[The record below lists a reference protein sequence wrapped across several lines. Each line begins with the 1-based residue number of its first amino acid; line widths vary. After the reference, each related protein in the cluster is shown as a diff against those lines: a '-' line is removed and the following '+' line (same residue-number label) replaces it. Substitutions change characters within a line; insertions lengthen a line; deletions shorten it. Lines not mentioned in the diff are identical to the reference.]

1 MMKEKVKQLPINT
14 IIFSSSLNDSEQV
27 ASHLKNMGL
36 PIRHQVISDSEKL
49 KEAVETKHWQQAIFI
64 DELDNLPIK
73 QVLKQLKTQSISVP
87 AVLLTNEY
95 SEEKRFEM
103 IAQGL
108 KDCLPASSLDLLAL
122 LVKREQQLVSSLQS
136 LEQANKLVY
145 ETNKRNELLL
155 DSSKDAIAYIHEGM
169 HIYTN
174 PTYTKRFGYEEDEI
188 IVMTI
193 MDIIAEDD
201 KQKIKDLLKR
211 QNLEGTEVSEVL
223 KGKTASGEEFE
234 ADFIISSA
242 IYDDENCVQLLVRD
256 IGDQQE
262 LMKKLKEVS
271 QLDQVTGALNRPAF
285 MEHLGQAVKAA
296 RTNHHNALL
305 YFIEIDNFTNY
316 RSKFGIADC
325 DVLLK
330 DVADWLRDQ
339 TDSGNV
345 LGRISDSSFALML
358 SEAKNAP
365 TELPKK
371 LGKDVESQLFE
382 ISGQTLKIT
391 FSIGG
396 VPCHDNDV
404 EPSKLLLHATT
415 TAHNLQEK
423 GGNNYQIFN
432 PSIDSL
438 LTEQERKIFEEFTI
452 AREEGK
458 MTLFY
463 QPMMS
468 LKGSPSKQYMCYFRY
483 QLKDGGWGLGE
494 DIFPIFEK
502 VGIDADIDKITL
514 QHSLKVLA
522 KDKADGNNNK
532 LFLALN
538 PNTLLRDDL
547 DQWLNKLVSA
557 AGISSENL
565 ILTLKSHI
573 AQTYLKKVV
582 ELKNTLNK
590 IGVPFCLSGVDIDNT
605 ELVRSIAP
613 KYLAFAPSF
622 IGILKEDGT
631 EKVQSIVNAASEIE
645 AKTIISNL
653 EDASTLAQIWPLG
666 IDFVMGNYVSKPIP
680 KLNYDFADS
689 DF

>member
-1 MMKEKVKQLPINT
+1 MMKEKVKQSPINT
-14 IIFSSSLNDSEQV
+14 LIFSSSPNDSEQV

-36 PIRHQVISDSEKL
+36 PVRHQLISDSEQL
-49 KEAVETKHWQQAIFI
+49 KDAIDTKHWQQAIFI
-64 DELDNLPIK
+64 DELSNLPVK
-73 QVLKQLKTQSISVP
+73 QALKQLKNQPVLVP
-87 AVLLTNEY
+87 AVLLSNEY
-95 SEEKRFEM
+95 DEEKRFEL

-108 KDCLPASSLDLLAL
+108 KDYIPAKSLNLLAMII
-122 LVKREQQLVSSLQS
+122 KRDQQLVNSLQS
-136 LEQANKLVY
+136 LEQANKIVY

-174 PTYTKRFGYEEDEI
+174 PTYIKRFGYEEDEI
-188 IVMTI
+188 IVMSI
-193 MDIIAEDD
+193 MDIIADD
-201 KQKIKDLLKR
+201 DTDAIKSLLKR
-211 QNLEGTEVSEVL
+211 QAQEGTEVSEVL
-223 KGKTASGEEFE
+223 KGKTAKGEEFE

-242 IYDDENCVQLLVRD
+242 IYDDEECVQLLVRD

-271 QLDQVTGALNRPAF
+271 QIDQVTGVLNRPAF
-285 MEHLGQAVKAA
+285 MDHVSQSVDNA
-296 RTNHHNALL
+296 RATSNNALL
-305 YFIEIDNFTNY
+305 YLIEIDNFTNY

-330 DVADWLRDQ
+330 DVADWLRDHC
-339 TDSGNV
+339 DSSDV
-345 LGRISDSSFALML
+345 IGRISDTSFAIML
-358 SEAKNAP
+358 SDTSQSP

-371 LGKDVESQLFE
+371 LIRDIESQLFE

-396 VPCHDNDV
+396 VPCTDNDV

-415 TAHNLQEK
+415 TAHHLQEK

-438 LTEQERKIFEEFTI
+438 LDEHERKIYEEFTI
-452 AREEGK
+452 AREEGN

-494 DIFPIFEK
+494 DIFHVFEK
-502 VGIDADIDKITL
+502 VGIDAEIDKITL
-514 QHSLKVLA
+514 KHALKVLA
-522 KDKADGNNNK
+522 KDKAENNSNK
-532 LFLALN
+532 LFVALS

-547 DQWLNKLVSA
+547 EDWLEKLITA
-557 AGISSENL
+557 AGISSDNL
-565 ILTLKSHI
+565 VLTLKGKT
-573 AQTYLKKVV
+573 AQTYLKKVI
-582 ELKNTLNK
+582 ELKAGLKK
-590 IGVPFCLSGVDIDNT
+590 IGVPFCLSGIETDSS
-605 ELVRSIAP
+605 ELVRSIKPQFVAMAP
-613 KYLAFAPSF
+613 PF
-622 IGILKEDGT
+622 IETLKEHGS
-631 EKVQSIVNAASEIE
+631 EKVQPIVNAASEIE
-645 AKTIISNL
+645 AKTIITSL

-666 IDFVMGNYVSKPIP
+666 IDFVMGNYVSKPIS

>member
-1 MMKEKVKQLPINT
+1 MMKETVKKSPINT
-14 IIFSSSLNDSEQV
+14 IIFSSSPNDSEQV

-36 PIRHQVISDSEKL
+36 PVRHQVVSNSEQL
-49 KEAVETKHWQQAIFI
+49 KDAIENQSWQQALFI
-64 DELDNLPIK
+64 DELDNLPI
-73 QVLKQLKTQSISVP
+73 QHALKQLRTQSQPVP
-87 AVLLTNEY
+87 CILLVKDY

-103 IAQGL
+103 LAKGL
-108 KDCLPASSLDLLAL
+108 KDCIPATSLDLLSL
-122 LVKREQQLVSSLQS
+122 LVKREQQLVDSLQS
-136 LEQANKLVY
+136 LEQANKIVH
-145 ETNKRNELLL
+145 EINKRNELLL

-174 PTYTKRFGYEEDEI
+174 PSYIKRFGYEEDDI

-193 MDIIAEDD
+193 MDIIASDD
-201 KQKIKDLLKR
+201 TQKIKDLLKR
-211 QNLEGTEVSEVL
+211 QAQEGTEVHEVI

-242 IYDDENCVQLLVRD
+242 IYDDEACVQLLVRD

-262 LMKKLKEVS
+262 LMKRLKEVS
-271 QLDQVTGALNRPAF
+271 QIDQITGALNRPAF
-285 MEHLGQAVKAA
+285 MEHITQSINDA
-296 RTNHHNALL
+296 RSDNHVATL
-305 YFIEIDNFTNY
+305 YLIEIDNFTDY

-330 DVADWLRDQ
+330 DFSDWLRNDA
-339 TDSGNV
+339 DSNAV
-345 LGRISDSSFALML
+345 IGRISDSSFAIML
-358 SEAKNAP
+358 DDTSRPP

-371 LGKDVESQLFE
+371 LLNDIENQLFE
-382 ISGQTLKIT
+382 ISGQTLKVT
-391 FSIGG
+391 LSIGG
-396 VPCHDNDV
+396 VPCEDNDL

-415 TAHNLQEK
+415 VSHSLQEK

-438 LTEQERKIFEEFTI
+438 LSEEERKIFEEFNV
-452 AREEGK
+452 ARDEGK

-468 LKGSPSKQYMCYFRY
+468 LKGSASKQYMCYFRY
-483 QLKDGGWGLGE
+483 QLKDDKWGLGE

-502 VGIDADIDKITL
+502 IGIDADIDKITL
-514 QHSLKVLA
+514 NHSLKVLA
-522 KDKADGNNNK
+522 KNKQSGNENK

-538 PNTLLRDDL
+538 PSTLLRDDL
-547 DQWLNKLVSA
+547 YEWLQKLTTA
-557 AGISSENL
+557 AGIDTQNL
-565 ILTLKSHI
+565 VLTLKSHF

-582 ELKNTLNK
+582 ELNGELKK
-590 IGVPFCLSGVDIDNT
+590 IGIPFCLSSVDINDSEVVN
-605 ELVRSIAP
+605 SINP
-613 KYLAFAPSF
+613 NYVAFSPSF
-622 IGILKEDGT
+622 LDILKEHGS
-631 EKVQSIVNAASEIE
+631 EKVQPIVNAAANVE

>member
-1 MMKEKVKQLPINT
+1 M
-14 IIFSSSLNDSEQV
+14 
-27 ASHLKNMGL
+27 
-36 PIRHQVISDSEKL
+36 
-49 KEAVETKHWQQAIFI
+49 
-64 DELDNLPIK
+64 
-73 QVLKQLKTQSISVP
+73 
-87 AVLLTNEY
+87 
-95 SEEKRFEM
+95 
-103 IAQGL
+103 
-108 KDCLPASSLDLLAL
+108 
-122 LVKREQQLVSSLQS
+122 LVKRDQQLVESLQS
-136 LEQANKLVY
+136 LEQANKIVY

-174 PTYTKRFGYEEDEI
+174 PTYIKRFGYEEDEI

-201 KQKIKDLLKR
+201 KDKIKSLLKR
-211 QNLEGTEVSEVL
+211 QTQEGTEVSEVI

-242 IYDDENCVQLLVRD
+242 IYDDEDCVQLLVRD

-285 MEHLGQAVKAA
+285 MEHLTQTVETA
-296 RTNHHNALL
+296 RNSNHNALL
-305 YFIEIDNFTNY
+305 YFIEIDKFTNY

-330 DVADWLRDQ
+330 DVSEWLRDKCESS
-339 TDSGNV
+339 DV
-345 LGRISDSSFALML
+345 LGRISDSSFAIML
-358 SEAKNAP
+358 GDTEKAP
-365 TELPKK
+365 TELPKM
-371 LGKDVESQLFE
+371 LCQDIESQLFE
-382 ISGQTLKIT
+382 VSGQTLKIS

-396 VPCHDNDV
+396 VPCTDNDV
-404 EPSKLLLHATT
+404 EPSKLMLHATT
-415 TAHNLQEK
+415 AAHNLQEK

-438 LTEQERKIFEEFTI
+438 LSDEERKIYEEFTI

-483 QLKDGGWGLGE
+483 QLKSGNWGLGE

-502 VGIDADIDKITL
+502 VGIDAEIDKITL
-514 QHSLKVLA
+514 THALKVLA
-522 KDKADGNNNK
+522 KDKASGNDNK
-532 LFLALN
+532 LFVALS

-547 DQWLNKLVSA
+547 ENWLEKLVTAS
-557 AGISSENL
+557 GINSENL
-565 ILTLKSHI
+565 ILTLKGHI
-573 AQTYLKKVV
+573 AQTYYKKVI
-582 ELKNTLNK
+582 ELKAALKK
-590 IGVPFCLSGVDIDNT
+590 IGVPFCLSNIETDNT
-605 ELVRSIAP
+605 ELVKSIAP
-613 KYLAFAPSF
+613 KFVSMSPTF
-622 IGILKEDGT
+622 IETLKEHGS
-631 EKVQSIVNAASEIE
+631 EKVQPIVNAASEIE
-645 AKTIISNL
+645 AKTVISNL

>member
-1 MMKEKVKQLPINT
+1 MMKEKVKQSPINT
-14 IIFSSSLNDSEQV
+14 IIFSSSPNDSEQV

-36 PIRHQVISDSEKL
+36 PIRHQVISDSEQL
-49 KEAVETKHWQQAIFI
+49 KDALQTKHWQQALFI
-64 DELDNLPIK
+64 NELDNLPIK
-73 QVLKQLKTQSISVP
+73 LALKQLRSQPYAVP
-87 AVLLTNEY
+87 AVLLSSSY

-108 KDCLPASSLDLLAL
+108 KDCIPVKSLDLLAL
-122 LVKREQQLVSSLQS
+122 LVKREQQLVGSLQS
-136 LEQANKLVY
+136 LEQANKIVY

-155 DSSKDAIAYIHEGM
+155 DSSKDAIAYIHDGM

-174 PTYTKRFGYEEDEI
+174 PTYIKRFGYEEDEI

-193 MDIIAEDD
+193 MDIIADDD
-201 KQKIKDLLKR
+201 KDKIKALLKR
-211 QNLEGTEVSEVL
+211 QAQEGTEVSEVL

-242 IYDDENCVQLLVRD
+242 IYDDEDCVQLLVRD

-262 LMKKLKEVS
+262 LIKKLKEVS
-271 QLDQVTGALNRPAF
+271 QIDQVTGALNRPAF
-285 MEHLGQAVKAA
+285 MEHLEQAIHTTRSNKQE
-296 RTNHHNALL
+296 ALL
-305 YFIEIDNFTNY
+305 YLVEIDKFTDY

-330 DVADWLRDQ
+330 DAADWLRDHV
-339 TDSGNV
+339 DSSDV
-345 LGRISDSSFALML
+345 IGRISDSSFAILL
-358 SEAKNAP
+358 SNTEKAP
-365 TELPKK
+365 TELPKR
-371 LGKDVESQLFE
+371 LCQEIEQQLFE
-382 ISGQTLKIT
+382 VSGQTLKVT

-396 VPCHDNDV
+396 VPSKGNDV

-415 TAHNLQEK
+415 VAHNLQEE
-423 GGNNYQIFN
+423 GGNKYQIFN

-438 LTEQERKIFEEFTI
+438 LNEKERKIYEEFTL

-468 LKGSPSKQYMCYFRY
+468 LKGSPKKQYMCYFRY
-483 QLKDGGWGLGE
+483 QLKNGGWGLGE

-502 VGIDADIDKITL
+502 IGIDAEIDKITL
-514 QHSLKVLA
+514 KHSLKVLA
-522 KDKADGNNNK
+522 KDKSNGNDNK

-538 PNTLLRDDL
+538 PNTLLREDL
-547 DQWLNKLVSA
+547 ENWLSKLVA
-557 AGISSENL
+557 ASGINSENL
-565 ILTLKSHI
+565 ILTLKGHI
-573 AQTYLKKVV
+573 AKTYLKKVV
-582 ELKNTLNK
+582 ELKSSLKK
-590 IGVPFCLSGVDIDNT
+590 IGVPFCLSGIDIEDA
-605 ELVRSIAP
+605 ELVSSIKP
-613 KYLAFAPSF
+613 QFVAFAPSF
-622 IGILKEDGT
+622 IETLKEGGA
-631 EKVQSIVNAASEIE
+631 EKVQSVIDAAADIE
-645 AKTIISNL
+645 ARTIISNL